1 MNYHIHFINKY
12 LILNF
17 VKKIIKMI
25 DLEQIIKYSKNKN
38 LVSEETPFGEG
49 VLVYKV
55 AGKIFLFLSI
65 DEFPYRISVKCKPD
79 IAIELREK
87 YPYVI
92 GGYHLNKTH
101 WNTIILEN
109 NVNFDFIL
117 EQIDNSY
124 NLIVNTLSKKIQ
136 SEILKF

>member
-1 MNYHIHFINKY
+1 M
-12 LILNF
+12 
-17 VKKIIKMI
+17 V
-25 DLEQIIKYSKNKN
+25 DLEQIIKYAKDKN
-38 LVSEETPFGEG
+38 LVSEETPFGDA

-55 AGKIFLFLSI
+55 AGKIFLIVSI
-65 DEFPYRISVKCKPD
+65 KEYPYRISVKCKPE

-87 YPYVI
+87 YSYVI

-109 NVNFDFIL
+109 NVKFEFIL

-124 NLIVNTLSKKIQ
+124 NLIVNTLSKKLQ
-136 SEILKF
+136 LEILKF